1 MAGRLLFT
9 HHHTIWPSRMTAILV
24 LLNEGHA
31 NKRTALP
38 YDSLVGASSYGAPV
52 PQDAARIAT

>member
-9 HHHTIWPSRMTAILV
+9 RGDTIWPSRTTAILV
-24 LLNEGHA
+24 LLNEA
-31 NKRTALP
+31 RAKKRTALT

-52 PQDAARIAT
+52 PQDTARIAT